1 MAAMKREDIQTQGG
15 DRQALPDLFA
25 KLADDITQLF
35 DAKLALLRVELREE
49 VDAYIRDGVM
59 MVLGSVV
66 ALVGFAL
73 LNIAIAFLIAALFQS
88 TNLSQPVRY
97 SIGFAI
103 TAVVYLA
110 IGMVLVIVYK
120 NKLTT
125 QRLVPTR
132 TVAELK
138 RDKEAI
144 EKEI

>member
-1 MAAMKREDIQTQGG
+1 MKREELQTQGG

-25 KLADDITQLF
+25 KLADDITELF
-35 DAKLALLRVELREE
+35 EAKIALLRVEIKED

-59 MVLGSVV
+59 LVLGSVV

-73 LNIAIAFLIAALFQS
+73 LNVAIAFLISALFQS
-88 TNLSQPVRY
+88 TSLSQPVRY

-103 TAVVYLA
+103 TAVLYLA
-110 IGMVLVIVYK
+110 IGAVLVIVYK
-120 NKLTT
+120 NKLAA
-125 QRLVPTR
+125 QRIVPTR